1 MSDFDHPVFGRM
13 PERIFADRDVETNEK
28 RWYSTPGMGEPYVR
42 VDTNYRKLAEVET
55 LRAEIT
61 KLKSQLEEA
70 RAKAISDCIAKV
82 QQMHDGFLSPEYA
95 TGQPVSS
102 ITERITCRMIQDQ
115 LCALL
120 HDGGKARS
128 VLDAHKEG
136 GKP

>member
-1 MSDFDHPVFGRM
+1 MSDLTSAKPVICDRCGTAIDF
-13 PERIFADRDVETNEK
+13 RIFPGAAHVIGEKNFHIGCVPTVPDPRD
-28 RWYSTPGMGEPYVR
+28 
-42 VDTNYRKLAEVET
+42 
-55 LRAEIT
+55 AEIT

-70 RAKAISDCIAKV
+70 RAKAILDCIAKV

-136 GKP
+136 GKS